1 MKYSIIAVFCL
12 VACISAAPLKD
23 QPKKDTKAAKKQYID
38 TSSYG
43 TPDYSQ
49 QTYSDPAGSYN
60 TGASYSD
67 PYGYG
72 ATNTGYG
79 GYNTGYNQVT
89 QEPHEDLFNRPVELV
104 AVKNLN
110 IHDGKI
116 RPPTEII

>member
-12 VACISAAPLKD
+12 VVCISAAPVKD

-49 QTYSDPAGSYN
+49 QTYSDPGSYN
-60 TGASYSD
+60 TGATYSD
-67 PYGYG
+67 PYG
-72 ATNTGYG
+72 ASNT
-79 GYNTGYNQVT
+79 GYNTGFNDMGQYDQGA
-89 QEPHEDLFNRPVELV
+89 QEPHEDLFNKPVELV

-110 IHDGKI
+110 VHDGKI